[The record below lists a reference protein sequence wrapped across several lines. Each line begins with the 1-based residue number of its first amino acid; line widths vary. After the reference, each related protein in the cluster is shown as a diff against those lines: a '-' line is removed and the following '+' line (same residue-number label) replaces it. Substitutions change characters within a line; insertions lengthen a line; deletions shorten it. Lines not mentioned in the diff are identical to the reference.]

1 IAERVG
7 VRLST
12 VSDAV
17 RKLADQGLL
26 EHTRYGA
33 ITLSATGREHA
44 LSMVRRHRLIET
56 FLVATLGYGWEE
68 VHDEAEH
75 LEHAVSDLLVDRID
89 ALLGHPARDP
99 HGDPIPTAEGRVEL
113 PDARLLSEVP
123 TGTAVV
129 VERIS
134 DADPRLLSFC
144 AEHGITVGAT
154 LEVRTGPA
162 FSDSLEVA
170 VPGAPTRVPLGRSA
184 TDAIWVSTP
193 DWRRP
198 GASARRGRRGLRPVP
213 RTGGAR
219 PAGSISRADVVHR
232 AGLVRRPDGSRPV
245 VGRSIREAA
254 ATRRDQQPRQDPVP
268 RGEQVHRGEDRAL
281 DE

>member
-1 IAERVG
+1 MRAGEVSEVSQDYLKAIWSAQEWGGDPMTATELANRFGTTKANVTEVLKRLDELGLITRVPYRPPVLTEEG
-7 VRLST
+7 
-12 VSDAV
+12 
-17 RKLADQGLL
+17 K
-26 EHTRYGA
+26 A
-33 ITLSATGREHA
+33 IA

-56 FLVATLGYGWEE
+56 FLVETLGYGWEE

-89 ALLGHPARDP
+89 AVLGHPARDP
-99 HGDPIPTAEGRVEL
+99 HGDPIPTADGEVDL
-113 PDARLLSEVP
+113 PDARLLTEIPAGSS
-123 TGTAVV
+123 VV

-193 DWRRP
+193 
-198 GASARRGRRGLRPVP
+198 A
-213 RTGGAR
+213 
-219 PAGSISRADVVHR
+219 
-232 AGLVRRPDGSRPV
+232 
-245 VGRSIREAA
+245 
-254 ATRRDQQPRQDPVP
+254 
-268 RGEQVHRGEDRAL
+268 
-281 DE
+281 

>member
-1 IAERVG
+1 D
-7 VRLST
+7 L
-12 VSDAV
+12 
-17 RKLADQGLL
+17 
-26 EHTRYGA
+26 
-33 ITLSATGREHA
+33 
-44 LSMVRRHRLIET
+44 RHRRTGGGAAVDGLRRG
-56 FLVATLGYGWEE
+56 A
-68 VHDEAEH
+68 EA
-75 LEHAVSDLLVDRID
+75 RRP
-89 ALLGHPARDP
+89 GPARAHPLRRDHPQCDGPRARAVDGAPPPPDRDVPGGDPRLRLGGGPRRGRAPRARRLRPARRSDRCTPGPSGARP

-193 DWRRP
+193 
-198 GASARRGRRGLRPVP
+198 A
-213 RTGGAR
+213 
-219 PAGSISRADVVHR
+219 
-232 AGLVRRPDGSRPV
+232 
-245 VGRSIREAA
+245 
-254 ATRRDQQPRQDPVP
+254 
-268 RGEQVHRGEDRAL
+268 
-281 DE
+281 